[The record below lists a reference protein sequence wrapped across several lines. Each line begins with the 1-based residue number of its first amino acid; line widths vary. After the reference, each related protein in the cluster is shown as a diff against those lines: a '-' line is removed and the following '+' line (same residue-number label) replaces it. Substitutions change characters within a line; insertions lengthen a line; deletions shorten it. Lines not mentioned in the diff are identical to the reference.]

1 MLNYSTDTKSF
12 RLRFPG
18 GCSSV
23 GPQPVRWFCCQ
34 SFCLFCTRWVEFWV
48 DFYVQLNMS
57 RCLEQTKFHLS
68 VQGISEQLKL
78 VVKMKC
84 ECDCGPVEEASPSC
98 SGHGT
103 LHWGTCR

>member
-1 MLNYSTDTKSF
+1 MIRVGLDSNPTLTLTLIYS
-12 RLRFPG
+12 P
-18 GCSSV
+18 
-23 GPQPVRWFCCQ
+23 PQ
-34 SFCLFCTRWVEFWV
+34 V

-103 LHWGTCR
+103 LHCGTCR